1 MQKFRTLEPMF
12 GLLSLCIFD
21 LFNTVNTLLQ
31 YGITG
36 THYLWKENGLGGIGG
51 RASKDKET
59 LRK

>member
-1 MQKFRTLEPMF
+1 MF

-36 THYLWKENGLGGIGG
+36 THYLWKGNGLGGIGG